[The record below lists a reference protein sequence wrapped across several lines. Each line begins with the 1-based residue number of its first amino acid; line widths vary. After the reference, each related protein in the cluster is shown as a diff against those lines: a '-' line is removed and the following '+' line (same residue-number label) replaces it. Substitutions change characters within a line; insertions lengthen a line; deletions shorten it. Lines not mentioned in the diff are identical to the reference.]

1 MIKLVLLTTTPW
13 NLTKD
18 RAPPLSPLQK
28 VSPTPDIISLSIIRL
43 KWSGGGGRGEG
54 DHEVRGL
61 KVRGEW

>member
-1 MIKLVLLTTTPW
+1 M
-13 NLTKD
+13 D

-54 DHEVRGL
+54 DHEVKGL